1 MTSTDIARILYGSPL
16 SRPKNAIFAVIILA
30 TLLVLSLYS
39 LFRNYFSALS
49 SADVQVFV
57 ISQVAVLLMT
67 LLPLAILWFLDRR
80 EPESR
85 WLYLIAVLWGAVI
98 ASGMAIPINRIIIFK
113 IVGDFVA
120 LHPDIKAVLGEDA
133 VMTLG
138 APLAG
143 PLVEETVKGLG
154 VLLLFWLF
162 RSEFDNVR
170 DGFIFG
176 ALVGIGFN
184 LSETPLYITHG
195 FDSPGDIPLFHEIA
209 SRFGVF
215 GLSGHALYTGMFGM
229 GLGLARQT
237 TRRWLRVAAP
247 VGGWLL
253 GFSAHFLN
261 NMKAMVIA
269 LIIYFQTG
277 KPVSDAPAAAT
288 GAPAAVEPFLSQWA
302 MQSATE
308 LVMFFPFFLIV
319 GVMLWQSGIWE
330 RNVIREQLADEQE
343 PVITPEEY
351 EAVKRD
357 RIFRTRRIPEYDR
370 RTSAAIVKAQDEL
383 AFRKWRV
390 QHQGQDVGTD
400 TLVASWREELLRLR
414 DAQMR
419 PQPSRQTVS

>member
-98 ASGMAIPINRIIIFK
+98 ATGIALPINAAIFK
-113 IVGDFVA
+113 GLGDFVT
-120 LHPDIKAVLGEDA
+120 LHPEIKAILGEDA
-133 VMTLG
+133 GRTL
-138 APLAG
+138 APPIAG
-143 PLVEETVKGLG
+143 PIVEEILKGFG

-162 RSEFDNVR
+162 RNEFDNVR
-170 DGFIFG
+170 DGFIYG
-176 ALVGIGFN
+176 ALVGVGFN
-184 LSETPLYITHG
+184 LLETPLYITNG
-195 FDSPGDIPLFHEIA
+195 FHSTGDMPLYFQIA
-209 SRFGVF
+209 DRFALF
-215 GLSGHALYTGMFGM
+215 GFAGHALYTGLFGM

-237 TRRWLRVAAP
+237 TRRWLRYAAP
-247 VGGWLL
+247 IGGWLL
-253 GFSAHFLN
+253 GFSGHFLN
-261 NMKAMVIA
+261 NAIGV
-269 LIIYFQTG
+269 LLSLFIYLTTG
-277 KPVSDAPAAAT
+277 KPMAAAPQT
-288 GAPAAVEPFLSQWA
+288 ATPDPAVVEPLLNQWV
-302 MQSATE
+302 QHSA
-308 LVMFFPFFLIV
+308 LRLLGFFPFFLIV

-330 RNVIREQLADEQE
+330 RTVIQEQLAGEEE

-351 EAVKRD
+351 EAVKAD
-357 RIFRTRRIPEYDR
+357 RIFKTRRIDGTDR
-370 RTSAAIVKAQDEL
+370 RTSAAIVKAQNEL

-390 QHQGQDVGTD
+390 QHQGQDVNQD
-400 TLVASWREELLRLR
+400 ELVASWRDTLGHLR
-414 DAQMR
+414 DKQEAI
-419 PQPSRQTVS
+419 VA